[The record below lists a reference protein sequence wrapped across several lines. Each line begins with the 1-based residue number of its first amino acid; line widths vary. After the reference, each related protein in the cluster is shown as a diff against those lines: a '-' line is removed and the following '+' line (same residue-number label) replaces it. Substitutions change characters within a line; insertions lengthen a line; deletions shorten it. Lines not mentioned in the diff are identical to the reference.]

1 MGALLGLGLGWTVCD
16 RANALRHVRWTAAA
30 PHLYVSR
37 SACTLAPL
45 MWQSLRAAR
54 CRAWARR
61 RPRWPL
67 AGAANPRGPRCRR
80 SSCARSSVLPGAGA
94 GVVMIA
100 HDTRPSAGAL
110 VAAAAAGVAALGGAA
125 EHCGL
130 LTTPQLHWMVR
141 QRNAGA
147 EDSEAAYFGAL
158 AAGFAALAGRAAAA
172 PQVRGPRAALGWLQ
186 GPRAS
191 ASRVGPCDCL
201 VAARGQARPASR
213 VRGPCRRQQR

>member
-1 MGALLGLGLGWTVCD
+1 
-16 RANALRHVRWTAAA
+16 
-30 PHLYVSR
+30 
-37 SACTLAPL
+37 
-45 MWQSLRAAR
+45 
-54 CRAWARR
+54 
-61 RPRWPL
+61 
-67 AGAANPRGPRCRR
+67 
-80 SSCARSSVLPGAGA
+80 
-94 GVVMIA
+94 MIA
-100 HDTRPSAGAL
+100 HDTRPSACAL